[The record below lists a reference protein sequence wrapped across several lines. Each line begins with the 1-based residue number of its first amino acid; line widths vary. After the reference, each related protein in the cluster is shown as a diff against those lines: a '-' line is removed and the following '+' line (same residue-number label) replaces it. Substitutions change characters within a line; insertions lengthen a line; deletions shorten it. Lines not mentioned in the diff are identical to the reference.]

1 VTARYLPRE
10 VFFDRLGFA
19 GAFFMI
25 GASDL
30 GRFLPATCDFLPID
44 VFPGHPTEVA
54 PLAGGRLLPAR
65 SYALSVHARRCCHT
79 GGMGYADRLAW
90 GTIMVPPPPS

>member
-19 GAFFMI
+19 GAFFMV

-30 GRFLPATCDFLPID
+30 GRFLPATCDSLPID

-54 PLAGGRLLPAR
+54 PLAAGRLLPAR
-65 SYALSVHARRCCHT
+65 PYALSVHADLLETARSNRGT
-79 GGMGYADRLAW
+79 NADRATT
-90 GTIMVPPPPS
+90 GHPPTDRQ

>member
-44 VFPGHPTEVA
+44 VFPGHPTDVA
-54 PLAGGRLLPAR
+54 ALAAGRPAR
-65 SYALSVHARRCCHT
+65 PYALSVHADLLEAARTEC
-79 GGMGYADRLAW
+79 
-90 GTIMVPPPPS
+90 